1 MATEAGTRPPER
13 SAVDGGSVV
22 GEDTD
27 EPGASHHKHP
37 TEGKYI
43 QIALFLAFITA
54 VEVLVYYVESL
65 EDYLVAI
72 LLTLSIIKFAIVV
85 GYFMHLRFDS
95 RLFRRLFVLG
105 LSLALF
111 VYSIVLTTLEFW
123 TT

>member
-13 SAVDGGSVV
+13 SAADGGSVV

-27 EPGASHHKHP
+27 EPGAPHHEHP

-43 QIALFLAFITA
+43 KIALFLAFITA
-54 VEVLVYYVESL
+54 VEVLVYYIEAI
-65 EDYLVAI
+65 EDYLAAI
-72 LLTLSIIKFAIVV
+72 LITLSIIKFVMVV

-105 LSLALF
+105 LLLALF
-111 VYSIVLTTLEFW
+111 VYTIVLTTFEVW
-123 TT
+123 KT

>member
-27 EPGASHHKHP
+27 EPGAPHHKHP

-43 QIALFLAFITA
+43 QIALLLAAITA
-54 VEVLVYYVESL
+54 IEVLVYYVESI
-65 EDYLVAI
+65 EDYLVPI
-72 LLTLSIIKFAIVV
+72 LITLSVIKFAIVV

-105 LSLALF
+105 LLLAMF
-111 VYSIVLTTLEFW
+111 VYGIVLTTFGFW
-123 TT
+123 TD